1 MIAYF
6 LPLQKSKAQDD
17 LIAVFDI
24 RVKTAAAFDPERT
37 PYNMKIALTILQ
49 LLSALSIT
57 AIVLFQSGKS
67 AGLSGA
73 IAGVA
78 DTFLAK
84 NKARTID
91 AKLARYTKYVA
102 LVFVLLTL
110 ILNIIG

>member
-1 MIAYF
+1 M
-6 LPLQKSKAQDD
+6 LP
-17 LIAVFDI
+17 
-24 RVKTAAAFDPERT
+24 RAAFDYVCEGMLC
-37 PYNMKIALTILQ
+37 MKIALTILQ
-49 LLSALSIT
+49 LISAVAIT

-84 NKARTID
+84 NKAKTVD

-110 ILNIIG
+110 VLNIIG

>member
-1 MIAYF
+1 
-6 LPLQKSKAQDD
+6 
-17 LIAVFDI
+17 
-24 RVKTAAAFDPERT
+24 
-37 PYNMKIALTILQ
+37 MKIALTILQ

-110 ILNIIG
+110 VLNIIG